1 MAKYIFG
8 VDVGGT
14 TVKMG
19 LFTVEGELQSKWEIP
34 TRKEAAGVNILPDI
48 ADSIR
53 DNMKSHNLTEA
64 DIEGIGIGVPGP
76 VDGSGVIHGAANLGW
91 GEFSVKENM
100 ERALGIR
107 TEVGNDANVAALG
120 EMWAGGARGYS
131 NVVMVTLGTGVGG
144 GVIVDGKI
152 VNGATGA
159 GGEIGHLHVNDDEDD
174 VCGCGNK
181 GCLEQ
186 YSSATGVVRIAK
198 KKLQELAQ
206 PSSLRDKDIKAKDI
220 FDAMKLGDG
229 IAIEVGKVYGE
240 YLGRGLAMVS
250 AVVNPEVFCIGGGVA
265 YAGQIVID
273 YLKPS
278 YEKYAF
284 RGCRDVDFTLATLG
298 NDAGIYGG
306 AKLVIG

>member
-53 DNMKSHNLTEA
+53 DNMKSHDLTEA